1 MNFTPEYIGMLKGAA
16 ITAAFFTTGMAV
28 GLFSLHRKHEE
39 ALNRMESDT
48 ARFCLD
54 MAAEHYEGVIL
65 RREKKLRQ
73 DLSAKAEQPNPDSD
87 EFQKEMD
94 AMNNYEEPDEEWK
107 AMREEMARQAEKCK
121 ALAKE
126 ISQKDAECEEL
137 LRNLAA
143 KPHGETNLNAKACS
157 DEEGTQAGGD

>member
-28 GLFSLHRKHEE
+28 GLFILHRKHEE
-39 ALNRMESDT
+39 ALNKMESDT

-73 DLSAKAEQPNPDSD
+73 DLSAKAEQPDPDSA

-107 AMREEMARQAEKCK
+107 AMHEEMDRHLDKYR
-121 ALAKE
+121 ALAQQIAQKNVESKE
-126 ISQKDAECEEL
+126 RLEKLASKIYAENDL
-137 LRNLAA
+137 MIKTRA
-143 KPHGETNLNAKACS
+143 
-157 DEEGTQAGGD
+157 DEEGVQT